1 MKYYVPGCND
11 EVLYLQEEILVP
23 EDKLIQLV
31 KKIYFLNKQY
41 KVEKIISYNNK
52 DYTEELKE
60 ILNNKTLELHN
71 HYIYENKGYFHITF
85 EKELI
90 KDDKNII
97 YDQYCPYAISLII
110 DGNIDRDKYQEL
122 FIKNTMRW
130 IKLFISF
137 YLLKY

>member
-41 KVEKIISYNNK
+41 KVEKIISFNNK

-71 HYIYENKGYFHITF
+71 HFIEGDVGYFHITF

-90 KDDKNII
+90 KDSKEITYDK
-97 YDQYCPYAISLII
+97 YCPYAISFVI
-110 DGNIDRDKYQEL
+110 
-122 FIKNTMRW
+122 
-130 IKLFISF
+130 
-137 YLLKY
+137 